1 MIDKKP
7 IYDMALTK
15 GVCEVL
21 AQTDWPGLT
30 GSEIE
35 GLLLMVRV
43 PELEMGSSK
52 RDRIYRTLHNT
63 QVRQGCG
70 NVLPAFI
77 ARAMAPGRY
86 AEDPQR
92 WQELRAGLDAF
103 LVHYGYRIGDDG
115 RMTRGAKAANLDEA
129 AELAGSLRHELQR
142 RGVHSELLRY
152 CSRELVSRSL
162 FHAVSEAAK
171 SIPARIRLLTGFE
184 LDGEKLYQEVFG
196 TKSQEPAL
204 YFNAYRTESEISAHK
219 GFKNLLLGIHG
230 HYRNPR
236 AHATRLDS
244 DEDKQEFYDAFAFFS
259 HVHRQ
264 LDKAT
269 RQKPA
274 GD

>member
-1 MIDKKP
+1 MVEKKP

-15 GVCEVL
+15 GVCEVV
-21 AQTDWPGLT
+21 AQTDWPGLKT
-30 GSEIE
+30 SDIESLLQMVNVSALEQGS
-35 GLLLMVRV
+35 
-43 PELEMGSSK
+43 PKS
-52 RDRIYRTLHNT
+52 DRLYRTLHNT

-86 AEDPQR
+86 SEDPQR
-92 WQELRAGLDAF
+92 WHLLRAGLDAF
-103 LVHYGYRIGDDG
+103 LVHYGYQIRDDG
-115 RMTRGAKAANLDEA
+115 RLLRGVKATSLDEA

-142 RGVHSELLRY
+142 RGVHSKLLRY
-152 CSRELVSRSL
+152 CSRELVVRSL

-171 SIPARIRLLTGFE
+171 SIPDRIRFLTGFE

-196 TKSQEPAL
+196 TKNQEPAL

-236 AHATRLDS
+236 AHATRLGS
-244 DEDKQEFYDAFAFFS
+244 DEDKQEFYDAFALFS

-269 RQKPA
+269 RDKPA
-274 GD
+274 HS